1 MGTIAKRSLIIQAS
15 VKIVSAIQ
23 HIQSVSNFDPCVW
36 IIHDRSDFDVIRASF
51 PDVEILDNY
60 DNCRLLVQDFDSPIL
75 SDKDHSDFDYLNEKL
90 SVILE
95 MMNRYEGRTAIPFVD
110 RITFIYTQ
118 AAYWRKFLIEKEIE
132 LILQFDVPHDV
143 YDYIMFF
150 TARDLG
156 IKTIYIQHTT
166 FFVTYLNQTKIINVI
181 TSISDLDNRKK
192 GRILDN
198 DIQLDFDFDEI
209 VKSYDL
215 RNSQQNS
222 AFYKRIKM
230 EDGAEKRIFD
240 VLKDRIKKIIL
251 YVDNK
256 QIKNNYVMDFE
267 LSKTKYL
274 KFRDFFKIRQY
285 IKKKT
290 NQLKKFY
297 NSKSIKTIPLGK
309 RFVFVPL
316 HYQPERSTCP
326 DGGVYSNPY
335 LFLQNIIAVIPDDVL
350 ILVKEHP
357 RQFNFARVRNQ
368 SYRSEFIYEQMLK
381 YPNVRFLDI
390 SFSSKDI
397 LAHPLLEGV
406 FTVRGNII
414 LEAWFND
421 IPVFYF
427 GETLWGNLPGVYNVN
442 DPFVHNNIFS
452 LLRSSVNKSV
462 ISSSEK
468 KTHFIEALKGSQLS
482 FSTIY
487 ERRKIDQND
496 SFFVFLN
503 ECIRKA

>member
-1 MGTIAKRSLIIQAS
+1 MAKRSLIIQAS

-23 HIQSVSNFDPCVW
+23 HIQSESNFDPYVW
-36 IIHDRSDFDVIRASF
+36 IIHDRSECDVIRASF

-75 SDKDHSDFDYLNEKL
+75 SNTDYDDFDYLNERL

-95 MMNRYEGRTAIPFVD
+95 MMNRYEGRHAIPFVD
-110 RITFIYTQ
+110 RITFIYAQ
-118 AAYWRKFLIEKEIE
+118 AAYWRKFLIKKGID

-150 TARDLG
+150 TARALG

-166 FFVTYLNQTKIINVI
+166 FFVPYLNQTKIINVI
-181 TSISDLDNRKK
+181 TPISDLENRNKA
-192 GRILDN
+192 RILDN

-209 VKSYDL
+209 VKSYAL
-215 RNSQQNS
+215 GNSQQNS
-222 AFYKRIKM
+222 AFYSRIKM
-230 EDGAEKRIFD
+230 EDIGEKGIFN
-240 VLKDRIKKIIL
+240 VLKDKIKKIIL
-251 YVDNK
+251 YVNNN
-256 QIKNNYVMDFE
+256 QIKHNYVMDFE
-267 LSKTKYL
+267 LSKTQYL
-274 KFRDFFKIRQY
+274 KFRDFFKTRQY

-290 NQLKKFY
+290 IQLKKFY

-309 RFVFVPL
+309 QFVFVPL

-335 LFLQNIIAVIPDDVL
+335 LFLQNIVAIIPSDVL

-368 SYRSEFIYEQMLK
+368 VYRSEFIYDQMLK
-381 YPNVRFLDI
+381 HPNVRFIDT
-390 SFSSKDI
+390 SFSTQDI
-397 LAHPLLEGV
+397 LAHQLLEGV

-427 GETLWGNLPGVYNVN
+427 GETLWGNLPNVHYVN
-442 DPFVHNNIFS
+442 DPLVRNNIFS
-452 LLRSSVNKSV
+452 LLRSSVDNSV

-487 ERRKIDQND
+487 ERRKIDQDD

>member
-1 MGTIAKRSLIIQAS
+1 VGKIGKRSLIIQAS
-15 VKIVSAIQ
+15 LKIVSAIQ
-23 HIQSVSNFDPCVW
+23 HIHSESNIDPCVW
-36 IIHDRSDFDVIRASF
+36 IIHDCSEFNVIRASF

-60 DNCRLLVQDFDSPIL
+60 NNCRLLVQDFESPIL
-75 SDKDHSDFDYLNEKL
+75 SDSDHNDFDYLNQKL

-95 MMNRYEGRTAIPFVD
+95 MMNRYEGRHVIPFVD
-110 RITFIYTQ
+110 RIAFIYAQ

-132 LILQFDVPHDV
+132 LIVQFDVPHDV

-156 IKTIYIQHTT
+156 IKTVYVQHTT
-166 FFVTYLNQTKIINVI
+166 FFVPYLNQTKIINVI
-181 TSISDLDNRKK
+181 TPTSDLDNRKK

-198 DIQLDFDFDEI
+198 DIQFDFDFEEI
-209 VKSYDL
+209 IKSYDL
-215 RNSQQNS
+215 GSSQQNS
-222 AFYKRIKM
+222 ALFKRLKM
-230 EDGAEKRIFD
+230 EDVGKKRIFN
-240 VLKDRIKKIIL
+240 VLKDWINKIIL
-251 YVDNK
+251 YVNNN
-256 QIKNNYVMDFE
+256 QIKHNYVMDFE
-267 LSKTKYL
+267 LSKTQYL
-274 KFRDFFKIRQY
+274 KFRNFFKIRQY

-290 NQLKKFY
+290 YRLKKFY
-297 NSKSIKTIPLGK
+297 NSKSSKTIPLGN

-335 LFLQNIIAVIPDDVL
+335 LFLQNIVAVIPNDII

-381 YPNVRFLDI
+381 HPNVRFIDT
-390 SFSSKDI
+390 SFPTNDI
-397 LAHPLLEGV
+397 LAHSQLEGV
-406 FTVRGNII
+406 FTVKGNII

-427 GETLWGNLPGVYNVN
+427 GETLWGNLPNVYCVN
-442 DPFVHNNIFS
+442 DPLVRNNITSFFRFS
-452 LLRSSVNKSV
+452 FNKPV

-468 KTHFIEALKGSQLS
+468 KDHFIEALKGSLLS

-487 ERRKIDQND
+487 ETRKIDQND

-503 ECIRKA
+503 ECLRKA